1 MYDAVASTSWFASI
15 YFVSL
20 VIIGNYVVLTLFL
33 AILIDHFQNNDVRCG
48 VGTRSPTVLVTLSHR
63 CSAGLVVGM
72 PQEPDDDEALKQPL
86 PSDHL
91 GLLGARPDVATL
103 VQQQRAQHE
112 HRTNLAK
119 VVAQALEQEQAAL
132 DRSRQFQYHPS
143 HAHGSLFTFGADS
156 KFRQLCAYLVLH
168 KYFEWVR
175 GLCVCVCVCYGK
187 NGARPLAS
195 CRCCFAMQVIMA
207 LITFSC
213 VLLAIDSPTASSQV
227 RDTVQ
232 QLDIVVTIAFIIEAL
247 LKIVAFGLVA
257 HDGTCRRAMFCCSG
271 HAWSVTASCTA
282 SCTCR
287 CLSA

>member
-48 VGTRSPTVLVTLSHR
+48 VGTRSPTVVATLSHR
-63 CSAGLVVGM
+63 CSAGLVVDM
-72 PQEPDDDEALKQPL
+72 PQEPDDDEALTQPL

-168 KYFEWVR
+168 KYFEWVG
-175 GLCVCVCVCYGK
+175 GLCVCVCVCVCVCATAK
-187 NGARPLAS
+187 WGAFLSLMPLLFRDAGDHGADYLQL
-195 CRCCFAMQVIMA
+195 CAAGDR
-207 LITFSC
+207 
-213 VLLAIDSPTASSQV
+213 LANRILPSP
-227 RDTVQ
+227 R
-232 QLDIVVTIAFIIEAL
+232 
-247 LKIVAFGLVA
+247 
-257 HDGTCRRAMFCCSG
+257 HCS
-271 HAWSVTASCTA
+271 AA
-282 SCTCR
+282 
-287 CLSA
+287 

>member
-48 VGTRSPTVLVTLSHR
+48 AVTRSPTVLATLSHR
-63 CSAGLVVGM
+63 CSAGLAVAM

-132 DRSRQFQYHPS
+132 MRLSERVR
-143 HAHGSLFTFGADS
+143 
-156 KFRQLCAYLVLH
+156 RQLRQRRPEPLMPGGSVEGAPPDRL
-168 KYFEWVR
+168 R
-175 GLCVCVCVCYGK
+175 GLT
-187 NGARPLAS
+187 L
-195 CRCCFAMQVIMA
+195 
-207 LITFSC
+207 
-213 VLLAIDSPTASSQV
+213 
-227 RDTVQ
+227 
-232 QLDIVVTIAFIIEAL
+232 
-247 LKIVAFGLVA
+247 
-257 HDGTCRRAMFCCSG
+257 
-271 HAWSVTASCTA
+271 
-282 SCTCR
+282 
-287 CLSA
+287 